1 MRARTILLI
10 GALTTGAG
18 LTGCTT
24 STTGTPQP
32 APSTDNTVSTSEAPR
47 VENPLDAG
55 PFLATPCST
64 LTPGQLSTFEVNPP
78 GRGRDGDG
86 IGPRCIWHGATG
98 SIGVGFL
105 TRNKGGLSDTYRGRD
120 LEAYF
125 EETTVDGYPAV
136 FVDAID
142 SRPRGNCGLVVGISD
157 TLTIDVLE
165 QGRLDAAGACARAKQ
180 VAAAVIATM
189 KAGS

>member
-1 MRARTILLI
+1 
-10 GALTTGAG
+10 
-18 LTGCTT
+18 
-24 STTGTPQP
+24 
-32 APSTDNTVSTSEAPR
+32 
-47 VENPLDAG
+47 
-55 PFLATPCST
+55 LAT
-64 LTPGQLSTFEVNPP
+64 FAVNPP
-78 GRGRDGDG
+78 GNGRDGDG
-86 IGPRCIWHGATG
+86 LGPRCAWHGATG

-165 QGRLDAAGACARAKQ
+165 QGRLDAAGACARVKQ